1 MHARSFNVEA
11 KEKKKEKSNHG
22 YVVWI
27 ESTGLKARYVCCS
40 GFKEFLE
47 CSHHTIRRQCGDDT
61 AQFAK
66 EFLDRMS
73 SSLLR
78 VNICYFCR
86 EREREKLLSPQRDT
100 FEVCAMPQLSR
111 RLLENMNLLAYRCGA
126 KHADTCIIVVRDNVL
141 SR

>member
-1 MHARSFNVEA
+1 
-11 KEKKKEKSNHG
+11 
-22 YVVWI
+22 
-27 ESTGLKARYVCCS
+27 

-78 VNICYFCR
+78 VHCAPYT
-86 EREREKLLSPQRDT
+86 E
-100 FEVCAMPQLSR
+100 EVCSIGSGASVYRVQALALAVLAM
-111 RLLENMNLLAYRCGA
+111 LARYF
-126 KHADTCIIVVRDNVL
+126 T
-141 SR
+141 